1 MNVKVVHVGGKKMDY
16 KLIVAQAL
24 KEQIGEAL
32 PIEKIVSLLE
42 NPKSAEHGD
51 IAFPAF
57 ALAKAYRKAPQQIA
71 TELGASVTSSLVEKI
86 EVVGPYLNFFLNK
99 KEVSAAVLAEVLEK
113 SGHYGD
119 AEIGENRNVPIDMSS
134 PNIAKPI
141 SMGHLRSTVIG
152 NSLANILKKVGFNPI
167 KINHLGDWG
176 TQFGKLI
183 VGYKLWGS
191 EEAVKK
197 DPIGELLNLYVR
209 FHKEAEEKPELD
221 NDAREWFKKLEDGDQ
236 EAQDLWKW
244 FREESLKEF
253 NYIYE
258 RLNITFDSFNGEAFY
273 NDKMQ
278 EVIDLLEEKNV
289 LTVNDG
295 ATIVDLEKYNL
306 NPALIKKSDGAT
318 LYITRD
324 LAAAIYRKRTY
335 DFALSLY
342 AVGNEQ
348 SHHFK
353 QLKAVLKE
361 MNYDWADDMQHIPFG
376 LITQGGKKLSTR
388 QGKIVLLEEV
398 LDDAVA
404 SALEQIEEKN
414 TDLPNKE
421 LIADQVGIGAVIF
434 HDLKNDRLNNFD
446 FTIEEVVRF
455 EGETGPYV
463 QYTRARAMSIL
474 RKSGIAGIDTTIA
487 YSLDDAY
494 SWDIIKLLQS
504 YPDDVKRAYEKF
516 EPSVIAKHAIHLAQ
530 AFNRY
535 YANSKV
541 LVDDAQRPARL
552 ALVQAVATILK
563 EDLRLLGVESPD
575 QM

>member
-1 MNVKVVHVGGKKMDY
+1 MDY
-16 KLIVAQAL
+16 KLTVAQAL
-24 KEQIGEAL
+24 NEQIGEAL
-32 PIEKIVSLLE
+32 SIEQIVNLLE
-42 NPKSAEHGD
+42 KPKSVEHGD

-71 TELGASVTSSLVEKI
+71 AELGESVTSPIVEKI

-99 KEVSAAVLAEVLEK
+99 QEVSAAVLKEVLEQ
-113 SGHYGD
+113 GAHYGD
-119 AEIGENRNVPIDMSS
+119 SMIGENKNVPIDMSS

-152 NSLANILKKVGFNPI
+152 NALANILTKVGFNPI

-191 EEAVKK
+191 EEAVKEN
-197 DPIGELLNLYVR
+197 PIGELLRLYVQ
-209 FHKEAEEKPELD
+209 FHEEAEEKPELD
-221 NDAREWFKKLEDGDQ
+221 DAAREWFKKLEDGDE
-236 EAQDLWKW
+236 EALGLWKW
-244 FREESLKEF
+244 FRDESLKEF
-253 NYIYE
+253 NHVYE
-258 RLNITFDSFNGEAFY
+258 RLDITFDSFNGEAFY

-278 EVIDLLEEKNV
+278 EVVDLLEEKNV

-348 SHHFK
+348 SNHFK

-361 MNYDWADDMQHIPFG
+361 MGYDWADDMCHIPFG

-388 QGKIVLLEEV
+388 KGKIVLLEEV

-421 LIADQVGIGAVIF
+421 VVADQVGIGAVIF

-474 RKSGIAGIDTTIA
+474 RKSGIAGIDTTVN
-487 YSLDDAY
+487 YHLDDAY
-494 SWDIIKLLQS
+494 SWEIVKLLQS
-504 YPDDVKRAYEKF
+504 YPTDVLRAYEKF

-530 AFNRY
+530 AFNKY

-541 LVDDAQRPARL
+541 LADDAQRPARL

-563 EDLRLLGVESPD
+563 EDLRLLGVKAPD

>member
-1 MNVKVVHVGGKKMDY
+1 MDY
-16 KLIVAQAL
+16 KLGVAQAL
-24 KEQIGEAL
+24 KEQIGDAL
-32 PIEKIVSLLE
+32 PIEKIVGLLE

-57 ALAKAYRKAPQQIA
+57 ALAKAFRKAPQQIA
-71 TELGASVTSSLVEKI
+71 TELGESVHSPIVEKI

-99 KEVSAAVLAEVLEK
+99 KEVSAAVLKEILEK
-113 SGHYGD
+113 GPHYGD
-119 AEIGENRNVPIDMSS
+119 ADIGGNKNVPIDMSS

-152 NSLANILKKVGFNPI
+152 NALANILTKVGFNPI

-191 EEAVKK
+191 EESVKK
-197 DPIGELLNLYVR
+197 DPIVELLRLYVK
-209 FHKEAEEKPELD
+209 FHEEAEENPELD
-221 NDAREWFKKLEDGDQ
+221 DEAREWFKKLEDGDQ
-236 EAQDLWKW
+236 EAQQLWKW

-253 NYIYE
+253 NHVYE

-278 EVIDLLEEKNV
+278 EVMELLEEKNV

-335 DFALSLY
+335 DFAMSLY
-342 AVGNEQ
+342 VVGNEQ
-348 SHHFK
+348 SNHFK

-361 MNYDWADDMQHIPFG
+361 MSYDWSDDMHHIPFG

-388 QGKIVLLEEV
+388 KGKIVLLEEV

-421 LIADQVGIGAVIF
+421 IIADQVGIGAVVF

-474 RKSGIAGIDTTIA
+474 RKSGIAGIDTTVD
-487 YSLDDAY
+487 YPLDDAY
-494 SWDIIKLLQS
+494 SWEIIKLLES
-504 YPDDVKRAYEKF
+504 YPDDVQRAYEKF

-530 AFNRY
+530 AFNKY

-541 LVDDAQRPARL
+541 LADDAQKPARL
-552 ALVQAVATILK
+552 ALVQSVATILK
-563 EDLRLLGVESPD
+563 EDLRLLGVQAPD

>member
-1 MNVKVVHVGGKKMDY
+1 
-16 KLIVAQAL
+16 
-24 KEQIGEAL
+24 
-32 PIEKIVSLLE
+32 
-42 NPKSAEHGD
+42 
-51 IAFPAF
+51 
-57 ALAKAYRKAPQQIA
+57 
-71 TELGASVTSSLVEKI
+71 
-86 EVVGPYLNFFLNK
+86 
-99 KEVSAAVLAEVLEK
+99 
-113 SGHYGD
+113 
-119 AEIGENRNVPIDMSS
+119 MSS

-152 NSLANILKKVGFNPI
+152 NALANILTKVGFNPI

-191 EEAVKK
+191 EEAVKEN
-197 DPIGELLNLYVR
+197 PIGELLRLYVK
-209 FHKEAEEKPELD
+209 FHEEAEEKPELD
-221 NDAREWFKKLEDGDQ
+221 DNAREWFKKLEDGDE
-236 EAQDLWKW
+236 EAQNLWKW

-253 NYIYE
+253 NHVYD

-278 EVIDLLEEKNV
+278 EVVDLLEEKNV

-295 ATIVDLEKYNL
+295 ATLVDLEKYNL
-306 NPALIKKSDGAT
+306 NPALIKKTDGAT

-348 SHHFK
+348 SNHFK

-361 MNYDWADDMQHIPFG
+361 MGFDWADDMYHVPFG

-388 QGKIVLLEEV
+388 KGKIVLLEEV

-414 TDLPNKE
+414 SELPNKE
-421 LIADQVGIGAVIF
+421 IIADQVGIGAVIF

-463 QYTRARAMSIL
+463 QYTRARAMSII
-474 RKSGIAGIDTTIA
+474 RKSGLAGIDTTVN
-487 YSLDDAY
+487 YPLDDAY
-494 SWDIIKLLQS
+494 SWEIIKLLQN
-504 YPDDVKRAYEKF
+504 YPADVQRAYEKF

-530 AFNRY
+530 AFNKY

-541 LVDDAQRPARL
+541 LADDAQRPARL
-552 ALVQAVATILK
+552 ALVQSVATILK
-563 EDLRLLGVESPD
+563 EDLRLLGVQAPD